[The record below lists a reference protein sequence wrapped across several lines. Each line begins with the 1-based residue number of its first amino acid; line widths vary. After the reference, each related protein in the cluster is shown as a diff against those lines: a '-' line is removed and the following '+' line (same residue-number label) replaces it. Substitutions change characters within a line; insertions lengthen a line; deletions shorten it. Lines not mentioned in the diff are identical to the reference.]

1 MDKSRTDIDRIFDR
15 GISDVERMPRKTL
28 SEAEIAAAAAVSK
41 SGAGVFLL
49 SHSKEILLCTLS
61 FAAGCLVMIAVLH
74 LSVPKPSEPQTDAT
88 IITKDTVAL
97 MKEPSVTVVETEST
111 TSLHMDRTIS
121 QSDNPTS
128 NVIRSTPHITRPKSK
143 DPVVVRKTITKHD
156 TVLQRENIVVKDTV
170 YLFTN

>member
-1 MDKSRTDIDRIFDR
+1 MKNSRTDIDNLFEQ
-15 GISDVERMPRKTL
+15 GVSDVSRAPRKMLT
-28 SEAEIAAAAAVSK
+28 EEQIKAAAAASK
-41 SGAGVFLL
+41 SGAGIWLL
-49 SHSKEILLCTLS
+49 SHAKEMLIGVVS
-61 FAAGCLVMIAVLH
+61 FVAGCLVMIAVLH
-74 LSVPKPSEPQTDAT
+74 FSVPKPSEPQTDAT

-111 TSLHMDRTIS
+111 PSLHMDRTIS

>member
-1 MDKSRTDIDRIFDR
+1 MNKSRTDIDRIFER
-15 GISDVERMPRKTL
+15 GVSDVERTPRKTL
-28 SEAEIAAAAAVSK
+28 SETEIAAVAAAAK
-41 SGAGVFLL
+41 SGAGVFLI
-49 SHSKEILLCTLS
+49 SHSREILLCALS

-74 LSVPKPSEPQTDAT
+74 FSVPKPSEPQTDAT

-97 MKEPSVTVVETEST
+97 MKEPSVTVAETVCT
-111 TSLHMDRTIS
+111 PPLQMDRTIT

-128 NVIRSTPHITRPKSK
+128 KVIHHTSNITRPTSK